1 MQLTGRQAEDREII
15 RGQLH
20 PDESFDL
27 VARDIVIG
35 ERPASF
41 YFVDGFM
48 KDGVFEKVLQFLIGL
63 TADQLQTTP
72 DMDQFAQRFMPY
84 VEADVEPDVDKMI
97 TGVLSGQTLILID
110 GMPDGLLVDARTYPM
125 RGVEPPEKEKVLR
138 GSRDGF
144 VETLVMN
151 TAMIRRRIRDCA
163 LRVQHMQV
171 GGMSRVDVALVYID
185 GLAHPQEVEKVRKK
199 LQSIRVDSVSMTQE
213 AICEAAVDYHWI
225 NPFPKV
231 KFSERPDYT
240 AACVMEGRIAVV
252 IDNSPSVMILPV
264 CFADFMKEADDYYF
278 PPLTSSYLKIAR
290 ILISLMT
297 VFLPP
302 IFLYLLNHEEL
313 IPPSFEFIKIVE
325 PVVMPVLAQFLLLEL
340 VIDTLR
346 LASTNTPNMMSNAMG
361 IIGGLLLSDFAIQSG
376 WFAAE
381 IILYMA
387 FVAISSYAQPSFE
400 MGYAFKFFRVLM
412 LILTQLFGLW
422 GLLGGAILMLISL
435 ICTETFTGKGYFYP
449 IIPFNATDFRKMFI
463 RRKLK
468 NSK

>member
-1 MQLTGRQAEDREII
+1 
-15 RGQLH
+15 
-20 PDESFDL
+20 
-27 VARDIVIG
+27 
-35 ERPASF
+35 
-41 YFVDGFM
+41 
-48 KDGVFEKVLQFLIGL
+48 
-63 TADQLQTTP
+63 
-72 DMDQFAQRFMPY
+72 
-84 VEADVEPDVDKMI
+84 
-97 TGVLSGQTLILID
+97 
-110 GMPDGLLVDARTYPM
+110 
-125 RGVEPPEKEKVLR
+125 
-138 GSRDGF
+138 
-144 VETLVMN
+144 
-151 TAMIRRRIRDCA
+151 
-163 LRVQHMQV
+163 
-171 GGMSRVDVALVYID
+171 
-185 GLAHPQEVEKVRKK
+185 
-199 LQSIRVDSVSMTQE
+199 
-213 AICEAAVDYHWI
+213 
-225 NPFPKV
+225 
-231 KFSERPDYT
+231 
-240 AACVMEGRIAVV
+240 
-252 IDNSPSVMILPV
+252 
-264 CFADFMKEADDYYF
+264 
-278 PPLTSSYLKIAR
+278 
-290 ILISLMT
+290 MT

>member
-225 NPFPKV
+225 NPFPR
-231 KFSERPDYT
+231 SSSANGPIT
-240 AACVMEGRIAVV
+240 
-252 IDNSPSVMILPV
+252 PPPV
-264 CFADFMKEADDYYF
+264 
-278 PPLTSSYLKIAR
+278 
-290 ILISLMT
+290 
-297 VFLPP
+297 
-302 IFLYLLNHEEL
+302 
-313 IPPSFEFIKIVE
+313 
-325 PVVMPVLAQFLLLEL
+325 
-340 VIDTLR
+340 
-346 LASTNTPNMMSNAMG
+346 
-361 IIGGLLLSDFAIQSG
+361 
-376 WFAAE
+376 
-381 IILYMA
+381 
-387 FVAISSYAQPSFE
+387 
-400 MGYAFKFFRVLM
+400 
-412 LILTQLFGLW
+412 
-422 GLLGGAILMLISL
+422 
-435 ICTETFTGKGYFYP
+435 
-449 IIPFNATDFRKMFI
+449 
-463 RRKLK
+463 
-468 NSK
+468 